1 MSDEAIHNRVAYL
14 YGAKIGAIYGNN
26 YFAID
31 NAGNVTFHGSAS
43 MPASVKGGVDLI
55 TASLKG
61 TVALDTFPFNTVTL
75 TEAAAAFAKVHDI
88 SDAFYNLS
96 TSSSGAG
103 YTNNY
108 QLFPDTEAENDAA
121 YFGDPA
127 KFGALYFDMSATV
140 AVYGADSITWEYW
153 DGTAQAWITLSII
166 WDNTDADDGDGDRP
180 FQQDGYVIFNA
191 PPTWGASVI
200 DGQSAYW
207 IRARVVSGFN
217 ITTIPL
223 TNSKEHQIPSD
234 ANASEIPYG
243 CTISRCRFN
252 WDAVSTGT
260 ADTKLVFYNFTT
272 GAAKS
277 LTITKALRDY
287 AIADVAITID
297 ANQEFGWYVSQV
309 DGGGTEYADGSVEMK
324 VTRT

>member
-1 MSDEAIHNRVAYL
+1 MGEDFTERNNRL
-14 YGAKIGAIYGNN
+14 YGVTAKIGDLTGNN

-31 NAGNVTFHGSAS
+31 KDGNVTLNGNAAL
-43 MPASVKGGVDLI
+43 PASPKGIVELV

-61 TVALDTFPFNTVTL
+61 TVAIDTFPFNTVTL
-75 TEAAAAFAKVHDI
+75 TEAAAAYAKVDDDG
-88 SDAFYNLS
+88 SFQNLA
-96 TSSSGAG
+96 TSSSGGG

-108 QLFPDTEAENDAA
+108 QLFPDTEAVNDAA
-121 YFGDPA
+121 YFGATA

-140 AVYGADSITWEYW
+140 AVYGADAITWEYW
-153 DGTAQAWITLSII
+153 DGTAQAWITLPII

-191 PPTWGASVI
+191 PATWAASVV
-200 DGQSAYW
+200 DGLSAYW
-207 IRARVVSGFN
+207 IRARVTAAQ

-234 ANASEIPYG
+234 ANATEIPYAG
-243 CTISRCRFN
+243 TISRCRFN

-260 ADTKLVFYNFTT
+260 ADTKLVLYNFTT

-277 LTITKALRDY
+277 LTITKALKDY
-287 AIADVAITID
+287 AIADAAVTVA
-297 ANQEFGWYVSQV
+297 ANDEIGWYVSQV
-309 DGGGTEYADGSVEMK
+309 DGGGTEYADGACEMK